1 MTTRKTSNENANVDA
16 RANFAKNIANAT
28 KTNVETTNANTKN
41 IVHTNDTKTYQTM
54 RSNAQTKS
62 NVRFDHKTCN
72 HRNDK
77 NDRAKCRKLMQSNA
91 TTFVYVETTNET
103 K

>member
-1 MTTRKTSNENANVDA
+1 MTTRKNVEIANNDA
-16 RANFAKNIANAT
+16 RANFAKNVANAN
-28 KTNVETTNANTKN
+28 KTNVETSNAKT

-62 NVRFDHKTCN
+62 NVRFDHKNCN

-91 TTFVYVETTNET
+91 TTFVYVETNET
-103 K
+103 NANA